1 LNRQHFDSHQ
11 LSLLIPYD
19 TTTVSSFLL
28 SDVCNDDGTGTQPV
42 VGSRPSLKHM
52 YDVSP
57 TFVRLVQAC
66 HLHSNRSTEDV
77 MPSCALLLYSMH
89 LRSSA
94 HGQWSIFCS
103 CQNSSTER
111 HTDYCTLFGEF
122 YAKYLNARRRLVAAI
137 LDVGLGRPKVRELQ
151 HIHTTVQ
158 YLVLLLLLLFL

>member
-89 LRSSA
+89 LARLMVN
-94 HGQWSIFCS
+94 GQSFARAKLVIT
-103 CQNSSTER
+103 STER
-111 HTDYCTLFGEF
+111 HTDYVL
-122 YAKYLNARRRLVAAI
+122 YALWRILCKISKRTKAIGCRHSRRRP
-137 LDVGLGRPKVRELQ
+137 R
-151 HIHTTVQ
+151 
-158 YLVLLLLLLFL
+158 